1 MNSAT
6 LNIFRRKSNLGEPIM
21 LNELLSDWQI
31 AELSF
36 ADSAQILMGDQKFAL
51 LFYAGSSEELVRI
64 SLEIHHANPGIQIIV
79 IGDQVPG
86 MAIFHSKAILALQT
100 SEISQLPDLLN
111 ELLNSHASASQQA
124 ALLELKEK
132 NTELEKINFELD
144 RFVYSASHD
153 LRSPLTS
160 VLGLLYLLRV
170 EVKEEGAQRYVDLME
185 ESILKLDNI
194 IRDIVAYSRN
204 NRTEL
209 QIEKIQ
215 MKDLMPDVEAGL
227 RYLESPGINI
237 QDSVKIEHD
246 NEFPSDRNRL
256 MTVLN
261 NLISNSIKYRH
272 PARNPEVFVSV
283 EMGEEFVTLKIRDNG
298 IGIKDYHL
306 GKIFDMF
313 YRTSDH
319 STGSGLGLYIVKE
332 TIKKLGGSI
341 DVESEVNQGTQFI
354 IHLPAYYQENL

>member
-1 MNSAT
+1 
-6 LNIFRRKSNLGEPIM
+6 
-21 LNELLSDWQI
+21 
-31 AELSF
+31 
-36 ADSAQILMGDQKFAL
+36 
-51 LFYAGSSEELVRI
+51 
-64 SLEIHHANPGIQIIV
+64 
-79 IGDQVPG
+79 
-86 MAIFHSKAILALQT
+86 
-100 SEISQLPDLLN
+100 
-111 ELLNSHASASQQA
+111 
-124 ALLELKEK
+124 
-132 NTELEKINFELD
+132 
-144 RFVYSASHD
+144 
-153 LRSPLTS
+153 
-160 VLGLLYLLRV
+160 
-170 EVKEEGAQRYVDLME
+170 
-185 ESILKLDNI
+185 
-194 IRDIVAYSRN
+194 
-204 NRTEL
+204 
-209 QIEKIQ
+209 
-215 MKDLMPDVEAGL
+215 MPDVEAGL

-283 EMGEEFVTLKIRDNG
+283 EMGKEFVTLKIRDNG

-306 GKIFDMF
+306 GKILDMF